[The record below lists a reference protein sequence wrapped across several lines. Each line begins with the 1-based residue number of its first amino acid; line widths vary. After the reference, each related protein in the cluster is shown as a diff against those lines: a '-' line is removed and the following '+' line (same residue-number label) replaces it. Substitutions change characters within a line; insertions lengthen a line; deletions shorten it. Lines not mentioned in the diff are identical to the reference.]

1 MKAVIDNLQS
11 IHFAL
16 EDIRNSHPV
25 DASNKIEEYS
35 SGEEMTQ
42 KQVGK

>member
-11 IHFAL
+11 IQSAI

-25 DASNKIEEYS
+25 DASKKIEEYKS
-35 SGEEMTQ
+35 EE
-42 KQVGK
+42 